1 MPDTKIFTICRKRT
15 VVQISTE
22 QYTAADIAEALELVN
37 RDQRNEAGD
46 DSNEWM
52 DLSDVIDYPILDSD
66 DIMEVIDSE

>member
-22 QYTAADIAEALELVN
+22 QYTAASEAEALDFAN
-37 RDQRNEAGD
+37 QDQSDEAVD

-52 DLSDVIDYPILDSD
+52 DLSDVTEYPILDSD